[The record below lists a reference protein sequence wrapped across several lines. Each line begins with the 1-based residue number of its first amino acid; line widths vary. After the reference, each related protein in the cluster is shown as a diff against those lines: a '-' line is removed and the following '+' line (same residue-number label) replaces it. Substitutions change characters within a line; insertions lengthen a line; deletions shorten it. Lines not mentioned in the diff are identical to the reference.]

1 MTQLGTM
8 MPHKEREASIPSFEN
23 DAQQAEC
30 LRAHLDATCYATR
43 IADRLA
49 SHSTG
54 DLENM
59 KYLAHR
65 LILLGP
71 ITLTLVA
78 YLLPS
83 LAHAHVGV
91 GESVGFARGVRHPL
105 GGIDHILAMV
115 AVGLWAAQCGGRALW
130 FIPVT
135 FVLVMGLGAFVSTLD
150 IAVPFVEQGIVLSV
164 LVLGVLVAADPT
176 ARATRT
182 PPFTQSEA
190 RRVQ

>member
-1 MTQLGTM
+1 
-8 MPHKEREASIPSFEN
+8 
-23 DAQQAEC
+23 
-30 LRAHLDATCYATR
+30 
-43 IADRLA
+43 
-49 SHSTG
+49 
-54 DLENM
+54 M

-71 ITLTLVA
+71 IILTLVA

-105 GGIDHILAMV
+105 AGIDHILAMV

-130 FIPVT
+130 FIPAT

-176 ARATRT
+176 ARGIRT